1 MPRRKRRAPLTRDGD
16 HLTVKFDADALD
28 TTLPAV
34 PPQPFLQALRRV
46 DAVTLAV
53 DLGPRF
59 GTYRSSTQ
67 TIDTTARVL
76 LELLPPA
83 TETAATPPP
92 APAAPAHRRR
102 RSLPP
107 ADLPAFGQ
115 PASAIRTVTI
125 DPGHGGADEGA
136 RGVQGLLEKN
146 LTLTVARRVKGLLEG
161 RLGLRVLLTRD
172 DDRNVAFDDRAAVA
186 NNNKADLF
194 ISLHANAS
202 LKPGASGASI
212 LMAAFPDEARTRQE
226 LVPERVPVF
235 GGGSRD
241 IEMVLWNQAQI
252 RYIDQSAVF
261 TRTLQEQF
269 QGRVPLDVRPTGRAP
284 LRVLASANMPAVLVE
299 LGYLSNPEQE
309 KQLASGEFQGDG
321 RPGHSRRGRALSR
334 LPRARRRSG
343 AMTRVERDRRR
354 GSGAG
359 GRAAGVGAVHRAA
372 PLVRHLARATGAAT
386 GRSRR
391 APAEARAEDQ
401 SAPVLRLGRRPQ
413 PDQRRARGAVRRRLR
428 VRRPRRFSRRR
439 SRRLPSRCCRRCLSG
454 TRLRAVFV
462 ANGEAYVD
470 VTGEV
475 ISAHPGGSLNELLT
489 VYTHRR
495 RAHREPARRQ
505 RRADSRRRQG
515 GRHADRTRR
524 PAPASHQKPRV
535 GPVDCTDI

>member
-1 MPRRKRRAPLTRDGD
+1 MLASRLAGQATAPALTLLTREARRSLAIAVLNDQEFVALDELANAFQLAVREESGAVSVSYKGKTIVLTPDQTIASVAGRLISLPARPVRSAGRLLVPIDFLSRAVAPVYDTRIEVRRASHLVIVGDLRVPRVVVGIETLPVGMRLTIDASPQTASALTRDGD
-16 HLTVKFDADALD
+16 HLTVKFEADALD

-34 PPQPFLQALRRV
+34 PPQPFLQGLRRV

-67 TIDTTARVL
+67 TVDTTTRVL

-83 TETAATPPP
+83 TETSATPPP
-92 APAAPAHRRR
+92 APAATPAPPVM
-102 RSLPP
+102 PP

-136 RGVQGLLEKN
+136 RGTQGLLEKN
-146 LTLTVARRVKGLLEG
+146 LTLTVARRVKALLEG

-172 DDRNVAFDDRAAVA
+172 DDRSVAFDDRAAVA

-202 LKPGASGASI
+202 PKPSASGASI

-252 RYIDQSAVF
+252 RYIDQSSVF
-261 TRTLQEQF
+261 SRTLQERF

-309 KQLASGEFQGDG
+309 KQLANGEFQATVAQAILDSVVTF
-321 RPGHSRRGRALSR
+321 RDYLAH
-334 LPRARRRSG
+334 G
-343 AMTRVERDRRR
+343 AGVER
-354 GSGAG
+354 
-359 GRAAGVGAVHRAA
+359 
-372 PLVRHLARATGAAT
+372 
-386 GRSRR
+386 
-391 APAEARAEDQ
+391 
-401 SAPVLRLGRRPQ
+401 
-413 PDQRRARGAVRRRLR
+413 
-428 VRRPRRFSRRR
+428 
-439 SRRLPSRCCRRCLSG
+439 
-454 TRLRAVFV
+454 
-462 ANGEAYVD
+462 
-470 VTGEV
+470 
-475 ISAHPGGSLNELLT
+475 
-489 VYTHRR
+489 
-495 RAHREPARRQ
+495 
-505 RRADSRRRQG
+505 
-515 GRHADRTRR
+515 
-524 PAPASHQKPRV
+524 
-535 GPVDCTDI
+535 